1 MKANVDKDTCI
12 GCGAC
17 PSICPEVFSM
27 DDDGLAKAIDS
38 EIPED
43 VQESDPVIHIYI
55 YFLILSS
62 IMFHHK

>member
-27 DDDGLAKAIDS
+27 DDDGLAKAMDS

-43 VQESDPVIHIYI
+43 VQESAQEARDSCPVDAIDID
-55 YFLILSS
+55 
-62 IMFHHK
+62 